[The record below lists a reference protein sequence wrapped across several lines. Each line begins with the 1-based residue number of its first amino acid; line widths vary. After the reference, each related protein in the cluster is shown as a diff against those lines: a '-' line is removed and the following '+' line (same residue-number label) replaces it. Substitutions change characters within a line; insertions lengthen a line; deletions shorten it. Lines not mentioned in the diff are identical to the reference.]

1 MITIQSSGRLANK
14 LNYFVTG
21 MFIHEMT
28 GLHFI
33 PEKIDGFVNTYTSLP
48 GIYIQEQIRMSSISD
63 SIDKVENFFQNLN
76 QILYTGSN
84 GKIERGFIVDNM
96 INQYSLFKKMDA
108 KRYLLIDD
116 GRFKKPESDELV
128 IHIRI
133 GDYKYNNS
141 VIENRYYLNAIELEK
156 NNINKVT
163 ILTDSP
169 NDSQLDEFR
178 SIGCEIRCNSEIEDF
193 AYIKNANKIC
203 ISNSTF
209 SWTAAYISDASIIYW
224 PISSNKWPYS
234 PNPNRGDADMRP
246 IDKKNWIY
254 I

>member
-1 MITIQSSGRLANK
+1 MITIQSGGGRLGNK
-14 LNYFVTG
+14 LNYLITG
-21 MFIHEMT
+21 MFIHEMK
-28 GLHFI
+28 GMHFI
-33 PEKIDGFVNTYTSLP
+33 PEKIDGFINTYDVKN
-48 GIYIQEQIRMSSISD
+48 GIHIPEQIRISSIYED
-63 SIDKVENFFQNLN
+63 FENLFQNIN
-76 QILYTGSN
+76 R
-84 GKIERGFIVDNM
+84 IEKGFIVDNM
-96 INQYSLFKKMDA
+96 IHKYSLLKEIDV
-108 KRYLLIDD
+108 KRYLLMDD
-116 GRFKKPESDELV
+116 DSFKKPESDELV

-133 GDYKYNNS
+133 GDYKYLNS
-141 VIENRYYLNAIELEK
+141 VIGNSYYLNVIEMEK
-156 NNINKVT
+156 NNVNKVT

>member
-1 MITIQSSGRLANK
+1 MVTIQSSGRLGNK
-14 LNYFVTG
+14 LNYFITG
-21 MFIHEMT
+21 MFIHEMK
-28 GLHFI
+28 GMYFI
-33 PEKIDGFVNTYTSLP
+33 PEKIDGFINTYNVKN
-48 GIYIQEQIRMSSISD
+48 GIHIPEQIRISSIYGD
-63 SIDKVENFFQNLN
+63 TENLFQNIN
-76 QILYTGSN
+76 KTE
-84 GKIERGFIVDNM
+84 KGFIVDNM
-96 INQYSLFKKMDA
+96 IHKYYLLKEMDV
-108 KRYLLIDD
+108 KRYLLMDD
-116 GRFKKPESDELV
+116 DSFKKPESDELV

-133 GDYKYNNS
+133 GDYKDLNS
-141 VIENRYYLNAIELEK
+141 VIENRYYLNVIEMEK

-169 NDSQLDEFR
+169 NDSSLDEFR

-193 AYIKNANKIC
+193 AYIKNSNKIC

-209 SWTAAYISDASIIYW
+209 SWTAAYISDAETIYW

-234 PNPNRGDADMRP
+234 PNPNRDDADMRP